1 MNKDGFNSNTQSKQ
15 IAGAR
20 RRRVALLMDTSFAYN
35 RSVMRGIHEHILEK
49 SNWFVH
55 QGLPESRMLPALREW
70 APEGVIAHASDPEF
84 AEGLRAWGG
93 PVVSTTSALLN
104 SCFPVVDVDH
114 EAAGTLAANHFLE
127 HGHTQFAFFGSRE
140 TGFSLGREKGYCDRL
155 LEDGHSVHACHAD
168 ELLSRT
174 RPESWVRSE
183 EEIER
188 WLLELPRP
196 CAVFVSNDIS
206 ARTVTNAAALLGL
219 SVPEELSILSV
230 DNDEFECLFTT
241 PTLSSIEI
249 PGLQIGRRAAE
260 LLEHMMDEPTPSPEG
275 SLLPPTHVIERQST
289 DLVATDDPAVRT
301 AVAYIREHFREQ
313 ISVDQIAESA
323 ECSRRTLERRFRNT
337 LQRTVHDE
345 LTRQRLARARRLLQE
360 SDLSIESISERAG
373 FTDQRRLNLVFKQH
387 FDLTPLEFR
396 RSLR

>member
-1 MNKDGFNSNTQSKQ
+1 
-15 IAGAR
+15 
-20 RRRVALLMDTSFAYN
+20 
-35 RSVMRGIHEHILEK
+35 MRGIHEHILEG

-55 QGLPESRMLPALREW
+55 QGLPESRLLPALREW
-70 APEGVIAHASDPEF
+70 APDGVIAHATDPEF

-93 PVVSTTSALLN
+93 PVVSTTSALADTR
-104 SCFPVVDVDH
+104 FPVVDVDH
-114 EAAGTLAANHFLE
+114 VAAGTLAANHFLE
-127 HGHTQFAFFGSRE
+127 HGHREFAFFGSKE
-140 TGFSLGREKGYCDRL
+140 TGFSLGREKGYTERL
-155 LEDGHSVHACHAD
+155 EPDGHSVHACHAD
-168 ELLSRT
+168 CLLGRT

-188 WLLELPRP
+188 WLLQLPRP
-196 CAVFVSNDIS
+196 CAVFVSNDVS
-206 ARTVTNAAALLGL
+206 ARTVTNAASLLGL

-249 PGLQIGRRAAE
+249 PGLQIGRTAAE
-260 LLEHMMDEPTPSPEG
+260 LLERMMADPSARVEG

-289 DLVATDDPAVRT
+289 DLVATDDPAVRS
-301 AVAYIREHFREQ
+301 AVAFIREHYREQ

-323 ECSRRTLERRFRNT
+323 GCSRRTLERRFRTT

-360 SDLSIESISERAG
+360 SDLPVESVSERSG

>member
-1 MNKDGFNSNTQSKQ
+1 MNKDMFNSNIPTEPVH
-15 IAGAR
+15 GPR
-20 RRRVALLMDTSFAYN
+20 RLRVALLMDTSFAYN
-35 RSVMRGIHEHILEK
+35 RSVMRGIHEHLLEHSK
-49 SNWFVH
+49 WFIH
-55 QGLPESRMLPALREW
+55 QGLPESRILPALREW
-70 APEGVIAHASDPEF
+70 APDGVIAHASEPEF

-93 PVVSTTSALLN
+93 PVISTTNALLN
-104 SCFPVVDVDH
+104 SNFPVVDVDH
-114 EAAGTLAANHFLE
+114 EAAGRLAANHFLE
-127 HGHTQFAFFGSRE
+127 HGHTQFAFFGSKE

-155 LEDGHSVHACHAD
+155 LTEGLSVHTCHAD
-168 ELLSRT
+168 SLLSRT
-174 RPESWVRSE
+174 RPASWVRSE

-219 SVPEELSILSV
+219 NVPEELSILSV

-249 PGLQIGRRAAE
+249 PGLHIGRTAAE
-260 LLEHMMDEPTPSPEG
+260 MLQQMMDQPDSPPSG
-275 SLLPPTHVIERQST
+275 HLLPPTHVIERQST

-301 AVAYIREHFREQ
+301 AVSYIREHFREQ

-323 ECSRRTLERRFRNT
+323 GCSRRTLERRFRNT

-360 SDLSIESISERAG
+360 SDLSIEAISDRSG

-387 FDLTPLEFR
+387 FETTPLEFR